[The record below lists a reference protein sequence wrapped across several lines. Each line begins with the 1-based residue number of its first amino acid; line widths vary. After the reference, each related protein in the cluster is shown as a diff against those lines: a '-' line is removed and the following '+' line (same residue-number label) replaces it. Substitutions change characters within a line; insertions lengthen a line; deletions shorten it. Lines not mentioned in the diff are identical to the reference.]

1 MTDQKIH
8 FFHEG
13 VDYQLKNKAALR
25 LWIDRII
32 TLENEEYHDINI
44 ILCSDEFLNQLSLT
58 YLSQDHFTDVMTF
71 DFSEADQVASGD
83 IYISLPRVR
92 ENATK
97 YGSYL
102 KDEIHRV
109 MVHGI
114 LHLLGYNDKRPRDK
128 RRMTEKENLY
138 LSLRP
143 KGL

>member
-13 VDYQLKNKAALR
+13 VDYQLKSKAALR
-25 LWIDRII
+25 QWIDRII
-32 TLENEEYHDINI
+32 TMENEEYHDVNI

-71 DFSEADQVASGD
+71 DFSETDQVASGD
-83 IYISLPRVR
+83 IYISVPRVR
-92 ENATK
+92 ENAKK
-97 YGSYL
+97 YGIFL

-128 RRMTEKENLY
+128 HRMTEKENLY

>member
-1 MTDQKIH
+1 MSDHKVH
-8 FFHEG
+8 FFLEG
-13 VDYQLKNKAALR
+13 VDYQLKNKVHLR
-25 LWIDRII
+25 QWIDHII
-32 TLENEEYHDINI
+32 TMENEEYHDVNI

-71 DFSEADQVASGD
+71 DFSEGDQVASGD

-92 ENATK
+92 ENAGK
-97 YGSYL
+97 YGIFL

-114 LHLLGYNDKRPRDK
+114 LHLLGYDDKRPRDK
-128 RRMTEKENLY
+128 QRMTEKENLY

>member
-1 MTDQKIH
+1 MTDQQIH

-13 VDYQLKNKAALR
+13 IDYQLKNKEALR
-25 LWIDRII
+25 QWIDQII
-32 TLENEEYHDINI
+32 TMENEEYHDVNI

-92 ENATK
+92 ENAKK
-97 YGSYL
+97 YGIFI

-114 LHLLGYNDKRPRDK
+114 LHLLGYNDKRPMDK

>member
-13 VDYQLKNKAALR
+13 IDYQLKNKAVLR
-25 LWIDRII
+25 QWIDMVV
-32 TLENEEYHDINI
+32 TMENEEYHDVNI

-58 YLSQDHFTDVMTF
+58 YLSQDHLTDVMTF
-71 DFSEADQVASGD
+71 DFSEGDQVVSGD

-92 ENATK
+92 ENAKK
-97 YGSYL
+97 YKSFL

-109 MVHGI
+109 IVHGI
-114 LHLLGYNDKRPRDK
+114 LHLSGYNDKRPRD
-128 RRMTEKENLY
+128 RHRMTEKENLY